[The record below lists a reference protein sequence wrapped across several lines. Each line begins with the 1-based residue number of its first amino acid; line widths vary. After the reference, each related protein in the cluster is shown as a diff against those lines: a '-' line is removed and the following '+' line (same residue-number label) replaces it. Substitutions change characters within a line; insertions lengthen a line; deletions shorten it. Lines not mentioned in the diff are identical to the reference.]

1 MIQYLGGSKMESA
14 FSRPQI
20 VFMLLLSLGIS
31 NHVFIIP
38 HLIQAAGRDAWI
50 SILLGY
56 AVLIGWS
63 FILIRVLKSMGTSLF
78 SDWLHARIGLW
89 GGWMFRVLLLL
100 YILVLAVM
108 IVFDTTRNIDIY
120 LLPKT
125 PNTVVVVSFVLIS
138 YWAASAGL
146 KTIVYM
152 SAVLLPIVWLL
163 GIGISIF
170 TMGSKDY
177 GIMFPIWAEGLR
189 PNLNGSVIVVGGS
202 VELLLLLLIQHNM
215 RRPVDYKTLFVLLTL
230 LVGLI
235 AGPTFGSLSA
245 FGPAEAGNMR
255 IPAFEQW
262 RLLMLGDYISH
273 VDFLAAFQLMSGS
286 VTRTALL
293 VHLLPQLLTG
303 RSGKFRQTIMVVGAA
318 IASIPS
324 LLQVS
329 DITMQGA
336 IHNYFYL
343 SSFLF
348 GIVLITGLFAITC
361 IKRKKGA

>member
-1 MIQYLGGSKMESA
+1 MESA

-20 VFMLLLSLGIS
+20 VLMLLLSLGIS

-38 HLIQAAGRDAWI
+38 HLIQAAGRDSWI

-63 FILIRVLKSMGTSLF
+63 LLLIRVLRSMGTSLF
-78 SDWLHARIGLW
+78 SDWLQARIGLW
-89 GGWMFRVLLLL
+89 GGWMFRLLLLL

-108 IVFDTTRNIDIY
+108 IVYDTTRNIDIY

-125 PNTVVVVSFVLIS
+125 PNAVIVTSFVLIS

-163 GIGISIF
+163 GMGISIF
-170 TMGSKDY
+170 TMDSKDY
-177 GIMFPIWAEGLR
+177 GIIYPIRAEGLG
-189 PNLNGSVIVVGGS
+189 PNLNGSMIVVGGS
-202 VELLLLLLIQHNM
+202 VELLVLLLIQRNM
-215 RRPVDYKTLFVLLTL
+215 RTSVDYKTLFVLLTL

-255 IPAFEQW
+255 FPAFEQW

-293 VHLLPQLLTG
+293 VHLLPELLTG
-303 RSGKFRQTIMVVGAA
+303 RSGKFRQTIMLAGSAL
-318 IASIPS
+318 ASLPA

-329 DITMQGA
+329 DITMQAA
-336 IHNYFYL
+336 IHNYFYRY
-343 SSFLF
+343 SFLF
-348 GIVLITGLFAITC
+348 GIALIAVLFALSYT
-361 IKRKKGA
+361 KRRKGAS